1 MATPHFTDK
10 ELMCGC
16 GCMDCYMQL
25 EFMETLEK
33 IRVEMNRPLFL
44 SSAKRCSSHNQVV
57 SSTGPNGPHCDHGDG
72 GQACDILISG
82 ADALKLIQIA
92 GKYMTGIG
100 IKQDSGT
107 PHRSR
112 FIHLDNLGS
121 DYTKKTGGPRPW
133 VWSYA

>member
-1 MATPHFTDK
+1 MKYNACQVF
-10 ELMCGC
+10 
-16 GCMDCYMQL
+16 YMYA
-25 EFMETLEK
+25 
-33 IRVEMNRPLFL
+33 VNRPLKL
-44 SSAKRCSSHNQVV
+44 NSAFRCSKHNAEVSH
-57 SSTGPNGPHCDHGDG
+57 TGPNGPHCDHGDG

-133 VWSYA
+133 LWSYA